1 MQPAVAIDPAFCADA
16 FSLTPDPSRL
26 FLSRDHA
33 EALAGLRVGLEGRR
47 GLIVVVGEVGMGK
60 TTVAYSLLSS
70 LGDEVR
76 TAYIANTRVPFDGL
90 LRHALDDFGVQGV
103 ENDRASL
110 LSALSRFLLQCAA
123 QGQMAVLV
131 VDEAQSLDD
140 ETFENLRL
148 LSNVETYQ
156 QKLLQIVLLGQP
168 ELDAKLRQ
176 THLRQIAERVGVR
189 VNINPLDET
198 EGRRYIEHRL
208 ARSGGSL
215 DMFSPAALRTILR
228 RAEGVPRRINILC
241 HNALLLAYA
250 AGADQVSAGMAREA
264 AKELAGGSLVRFG
277 RRPSSVVARAT
288 RRWRTLWGVPAGIAL
303 VACAKDVAGVF
314 LGGGC

>member
-1 MQPAVAIDPAFCADA
+1 MDSPASIDPAFCADA

-70 LGDEVR
+70 LGDDVR
-76 TAYIANTRVPFDGL
+76 TAYIANTRVPFDGM
-90 LRHALDDFGVQGV
+90 LRHALDDFGVEHV
-103 ENDRASL
+103 ENDRASM
-110 LSALSRFLLQCAA
+110 LSALNRFLLECAA
-123 QGQMAVLV
+123 KGHMAVLV

-168 ELDAKLRQ
+168 ELDGKLRQ
-176 THLRQIAERVGVR
+176 PHLRQIAERVGVR
-189 VNINPLDET
+189 VNINPLDAT
-198 EGRRYIEHRL
+198 ESRRYIEHRL
-208 ARSGGSL
+208 GRSGGSL
-215 DMFSPAALRTILR
+215 DMFTEGALRTIVG
-228 RAEGVPRRINILC
+228 RAEGVPRRLNILC
-241 HNALLLAYA
+241 HNALLLGYA
-250 AGADQVSAGMAREA
+250 ASAPQVTGAMAREA
-264 AKELAGGSLVRFG
+264 ARELSGGSLIRLT
-277 RRPSSVVARAT
+277 RRSSVVARAT
-288 RRWRTLWGVPAGIAL
+288 RRWRTLWGASTAL
-303 VACAKDVAGVF
+303 ALMVEALNVANVLPPGSW
-314 LGGGC
+314 